1 MCKQLVVIT
10 VTAGRRGRWVRGG
23 HAASVVRVTVEVV
36 CTRHLVVNLRQAP
49 SDGNSIFTHHL
60 RHSVPR
66 RCSSRSTREKERER
80 ERASHGCHQLV
91 VHVIDYLQSRTTLG
105 VSIELDAS
113 C

>member
-1 MCKQLVVIT
+1 MCKQLVIIT

-66 RCSSRSTREKERER
+66 RCSSRSTREKEREG
-80 ERASHGCHQLV
+80 ES
-91 VHVIDYLQSRTTLG
+91 QSQVPSAGSACYRLSPVTYHAR
-105 VSIELDAS
+105 SEY
-113 C
+113 